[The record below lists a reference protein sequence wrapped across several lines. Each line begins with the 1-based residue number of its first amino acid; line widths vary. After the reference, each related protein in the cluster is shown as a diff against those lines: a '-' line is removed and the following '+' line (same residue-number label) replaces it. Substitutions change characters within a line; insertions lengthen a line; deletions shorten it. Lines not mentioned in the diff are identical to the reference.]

1 MSLIVESFTKKISR
15 KKKLELDFEF
25 LNYKN
30 LLILDEDKENLDVIS
45 KIFYSNTKYDGNI
58 FLFNKNIKKEKD
70 YFYYSDEQF
79 GFYNH
84 LTAYENLLKILKLFK
99 IKIDKKYILDL
110 LDLAK
115 IENLKYGK
123 LDDNSKSRLKLLF
136 KHMVSENLL
145 IVDIYKH
152 NDIEKYKEYYDFIIN
167 DNSKNRINIILSEN
181 INKIV
186 SGCDK
191 ILVLSDN
198 KQVYYGDIE
207 NLSVVK
213 DLIIIEISDFNENQL
228 SNSIKIDH
236 KLVDNKLVL
245 RKSDMEVALYH
256 LLSNDINVLNISDF
270 NKNTNIYDNKE

>member
-25 LNYKN
+25 LNQKN

-45 KIFYSNTKYDGNI
+45 RVFNSNTKYEGNI

-70 YFYYSDEQF
+70 YFYFSDEQF
-79 GFYNH
+79 GFYNN
-84 LTAYENLLKILKLFK
+84 LTAYENLLKLLKLFK
-99 IKIDKKYILDL
+99 LKIDKKYILEL
-110 LDLAK
+110 LYLAK
-115 IENLKYGK
+115 IENLKYVK

-136 KHMVSENLL
+136 KHIVSENLL
-145 IVDIYKH
+145 IIEIYKYKDVH
-152 NDIEKYKEYYDFIIN
+152 KYKDYYNFLIN
-167 DNSKNRINIILSEN
+167 DKSKKRINIVLSEN

-186 SGCDK
+186 SSCDK

-213 DLIIIEISDFNENQL
+213 DLIIIEISDFNVNKL
-228 SNSIKIDH
+228 NNSIKIDH
-236 KLVDNKLVL
+236 KLVDNKLIL

-256 LLSNDINVLNISDF
+256 LLSNDINVLSISDF
-270 NKNTNIYDNKE
+270 NENTNIYDNKE